1 MLDQSFSA
9 KNFRR
14 IFDLENRKGVYL
26 EGRFFPNLNEI
37 TEQIK
42 QCTKDIMTK
51 RENTATKDELYELY
65 KQRKELKAQKEEKL
79 NSELEKVSKKL
90 LASDF
95 NIGMEQKAIPGEKPI
110 YITKDTP
117 EHFFALKQVQANVSR
132 LFGIK
137 QSNRFEIVNQVKNL
151 LSDKFPKYILRTD
164 IDDFYENIPQE
175 KLLNKINR
183 DNLLS
188 PFSRKILRQI
198 LHKYK
203 VLSGSEKGIPRGI
216 GVSAYLAE
224 LYMRDIDK
232 KIMALD
238 NVTYYARY
246 VDDIIII
253 FIPSST
259 ANSIDYLEELKK
271 IIAANY
277 KLKLSDRKTLSCDL
291 LNTQQSCSFEYLG
304 YKFFFGNGEVK
315 TRLTDKKI
323 KKYKRRIDLAFN
335 HYINLSR
342 VNEKEARNILVKRIR
357 FLTGNTRLKNNKEN
371 IMVGIYYS
379 NSQLTEKNDFE
390 KLDDFLRTRIDEK
403 IDLPQLRKRL
413 NRYNFKNSFE
423 TRRFSPFKAIEF
435 QEITKIW

>member
-9 KNFRR
+9 ENFRR
-14 IFDLENRKGVYL
+14 ILDLENRKGVYL
-26 EGRFFPNLNEI
+26 EGRFFSNLNEI

-51 RENTATKDELYELY
+51 RKNKATEDKLNELY
-65 KQRKELKAQKEEKL
+65 KKRNELKTQKEEKL
-79 NSELEKVSKKL
+79 NLELEKVSEKV

-95 NIGMEQKAIPGEKPI
+95 NIDMEQKTILGKKPI

-117 EHFFALKQVQANVSR
+117 EHFFTLKQVQANVSR

-137 QSNRFEIVNQVKNL
+137 QSNRIEIVNQVKNL
-151 LSDKFPKYILRTD
+151 LNDEFPKYVLRTD

-175 KLLNKINR
+175 KLLNKING
-183 DNLLS
+183 DNLLN
-188 PFSRKILRQI
+188 PFSRNILRQI

-203 VLSGSEKGIPRGI
+203 ELSESDRGIPRGI
-216 GVSAYLAE
+216 GVSAYFAE

-232 KIMALD
+232 EIMAMD

-259 ANSIDYLEELKK
+259 SKDVDYLEELKM
-271 IIAANY
+271 IIEKKY
-277 KLKLSDRKTLSCDL
+277 LKLNDKKTDTFNL
-291 LNTQQSCSFEYLG
+291 LNTKQSCSFEYLG
-304 YKFFFGNGEVK
+304 YKFFFGNGDVK
-315 TRLTDKKI
+315 TRLSDKKTE
-323 KKYKRRIDLAFN
+323 KYKRRINLAFN
-335 HYINLSR
+335 HYLNFSR

-357 FLTGNTRLKNNKEN
+357 FLTGNTRLRNNKEN

-379 NSQLTEKNDFE
+379 NSQLTEKNDFKE
-390 KLDDFLRTRIDEK
+390 LDKFLRTK
-403 IDLPQLRKRL
+403 IDKKIALPQLRERL
-413 NRYNFKNSFE
+413 KRYNFKDSFE
-423 TRRFSPFKAIEF
+423 TRRFSPFKVHEF
-435 QEITKIW
+435 QEIMKIW